1 MEKSIDYIELVE
13 QAQLGDKEC
22 LNRLAEA
29 VRERLYAYVYRH
41 TLTEDLTHDIVQESI
56 LKMLTALDNL
66 KEADQ
71 FWPWLY
77 KIALNQIRLRH
88 RNAQHHRTVSDPDM
102 DSHHN
107 HKDCQEVIAGMVYDE
122 FRETVFAAMR
132 DLKPEHRS
140 IINMRC
146 YDQMHY
152 SEIAKV
158 IGRSEFAAQ
167 KLFFRAK
174 KSLKKKLV
182 RHGLGKGALLMA
194 LVLFGKLTAPSKAA
208 AASISVTSAT
218 VKVSAAVSV
227 AAIATSKTAIISLTT
242 AGALTVG
249 AMVATSGNDK
259 ALTAHKQD
267 QPTTPYVTKQAA
279 QAGKDNVERW
289 YYYPPNGNGA
299 VMMRFRSNTDGEQF
313 YCQWLQNDQAN
324 YYKHNNVMYIRNCRL
339 WADDLSVR
347 RLPTDNPELIDF
359 LSQVE
364 GKTVPLEYVR
374 HNGGGLLVIAKG
386 DKDTGFSQ
394 VIHRYDASSE
404 EYFRYNWQGK
414 AKALDERDAMH
425 KRGWTYFRI
434 AGEINGKQVTGK
446 GRIPFVYATSRTHR
460 PWLELT
466 AGQRIISEGSFAGLS
481 RPWMGLHTID
491 TIRRD
496 AAKQGIW
503 FETGVLPDGSKAE
516 VILTHNKNKLVYT
529 IDMQADVVE
538 KITFLSETGKL
549 IGQLNFSYMQDI
561 KTAGNK
567 FAEPRRRSYRQ
578 SPRKGQGMLWLFEL
592 ISDE

>member
-1 MEKSIDYIELVE
+1 ML
-13 QAQLGDKEC
+13 
-22 LNRLAEA
+22 EA
-29 VRERLYAYVYRH
+29 
-41 TLTEDLTHDIVQESI
+41 I
-56 LKMLTALDNL
+56 DNL

-77 KIALNQIRLRH
+77 KIALNKIRLRH

-102 DSHHN
+102 DSHYN
-107 HKDCQEVIAGMVYDE
+107 HKDSQEVIAGMVYDE

-132 DLKPEHRS
+132 DLKSEHRS

-146 YDQMHY
+146 YDQMQY

-158 IGRSEFAAQ
+158 LGRSEFAAQ

-174 KSLKKKLV
+174 KSLKKKLI
-182 RHGLGKGALLMA
+182 RHGLGKGSLMMA

-249 AMVATSGNDK
+249 TMVATSGNDK

-267 QPTTPYVTKQAA
+267 LPTTPYVTNQAA
-279 QAGKDNVERW
+279 QAGKDNAERW

-299 VMMRFRSNTDGEQF
+299 VMMRFRTSTDGGQF

-324 YYKHNNVMYIRNCRL
+324 YYKHDNVMYIRNYRL

-374 HNGGGLLVIAKG
+374 HKGGSMLVIAKNEKG
-386 DKDTGFSQ
+386 VGSSQ
-394 VIHRYDASSE
+394 VIHRYDTSSE

-414 AKALDERDAMH
+414 AKAVDERDAMH

-446 GRIPFVYATSRTHR
+446 GRMPFVYATSRTHR

-466 AGQRIISEGSFAGLS
+466 AGQRIISQGGFTGLS

-491 TIRRD
+491 TVRRD
-496 AAKQGIW
+496 AAKHRIW

-516 VILTHNKNKLVYT
+516 VTLTYNETRLVYT

-538 KITFLSETGKL
+538 KITFVSETGEF
-549 IGQLNFSYMQDI
+549 IGQLNFSYLQEVENI
-561 KTAGNK
+561 GNE
-567 FAEPRRRSYRQ
+567 FI
-578 SPRKGQGMLWLFEL
+578 SPRKNGYEKPRGIQWLFEL
-592 ISDE
+592 INLK